1 MFKKKPKKPAPS
13 ATKDRS
19 NIYTTGQIGRTRE
32 TTPEGYLLCRDVP
45 VARIGTLMYGDGEVP
60 VTADNTGL
68 ILIQR
73 GEEDLFD
80 PKTMASFEGKAVTND
95 HPEDWVNPS
104 NWKELAVGTAHSV
117 RRGEGAEADFLIAD
131 LLITD
136 QDAIDAVMGE
146 KVEISLGYDADYV
159 EISPGKGVQRNIF
172 GNHVALVDKGR
183 CGSRCSIGDSFMS
196 DKTKKK
202 KISFADRIRN
212 LVKTKDAEEAEKLA
226 KAVEDEELDIETKDG
241 EDDPEDDDKG
251 KTADAVVNRQI
262 LKMLKTMDS
271 RLGALEKK
279 KTKDS
284 DDPEKPTE
292 DNDNPDDDPEKT
304 KDDILKAE
312 PAGKANEGV
321 THTGDSLKEVMVRA
335 EILSPGIKLPPTI
348 DSANNGKAVVLA
360 KLQALKAAMQTTDGQ
375 KAVAPFIGANANID
389 TLPIQTLDAAFIGAS
404 ELIKQQNNLKG
415 VRSGITTRDFGRA
428 APTIDQINQRNRD
441 FWNKGK

>member
-226 KAVEDEELDIETKDG
+226 KAVEDEELEIETKDS
-241 EDDPEDDDKG
+241 DDDEDLDG
-251 KTADAVVNRQI
+251 KTSDAAVNRQI

-284 DDPEKPTE
+284 DDPKKETE
-292 DNDNPDDDPEKT
+292 DDTEEEPT
-304 KDDILKAE
+304 KDDGDLTKAE
-312 PAGKANEGV
+312 PAKKLDEGGV
-321 THTGDSLKEVMVRA
+321 EKYTGDSLQDIRSRA
-335 EILSPGIKLPPTI
+335 EILAPGLKLPTL
-348 DSANNGKAVVLA
+348 DSASKDIGKVADTA
-360 KLQALKAAMQTTDGQ
+360 KRNALKLAYATADGV
-375 KAVAPFIGANANID
+375 KTIGPFVGGANANID
-389 TLPIQTLDAAFIGAS
+389 ALPSHTVDAAFIGAS
-404 ELIKQQNNLKG
+404 ELIKQQNNAKG
-415 VRSGITTRDFGRA
+415 VRTGVTTRDFGRQ
-428 APTIDQINQRNRD
+428 APTIADINAKNRA
-441 FWNKGK
+441 FWNKG